1 MIRLWVREVK
11 DKSARKNKKK
21 KYFAK
26 DVNEWNGADGQ
37 TIGRIYV
44 FG

>member
-11 DKSARKNKKK
+11 DKNARKNKKINK
-21 KYFAK
+21 FFAK

-37 TIGRIYV
+37 TIGRIYM
-44 FG
+44 